1 MRWIIGVI
9 INSVLFVALSGF
21 FTSFHVDGFTT
32 ALLASFILAIL
43 NMLIRPIL
51 LLLTLPINIFTLG
64 LFTFVVNAIM
74 LEMTTFFIGDSFQI
88 DGFGTAL
95 ILAAIM
101 AFANMIINSV
111 LWGNKENKH
120 SSYILRLKIV
130 F

>member
-21 FTSFHVDGFTT
+21 FTSFHVDRFTT

-111 LWGNKENKH
+111 LWGNKEK
-120 SSYILRLKIV
+120 
-130 F
+130 

>member
-64 LFTFVVNAIM
+64 LFTFVINAIM

-95 ILAAIM
+95 IIAAIM

-111 LWGNKENKH
+111 LWGNKE
-120 SSYILRLKIV
+120 S
-130 F
+130 

>member
-64 LFTFVVNAIM
+64 LFTFFVNAIM

-111 LWGNKENKH
+111 LWGNKEN
-120 SSYILRLKIV
+120 
-130 F
+130 

>member
-88 DGFGTAL
+88 DGFGIAL

-111 LWGNKENKH
+111 LWGNKEN
-120 SSYILRLKIV
+120 
-130 F
+130 

>member
-64 LFTFVVNAIM
+64 LFTFVVNVIM

-111 LWGNKENKH
+111 LWGNKEK
-120 SSYILRLKIV
+120 
-130 F
+130 

>member
-111 LWGNKENKH
+111 L
-120 SSYILRLKIV
+120 
-130 F
+130 

>member
-101 AFANMIINSV
+101 AFANMIINSEIGRAHV
-111 LWGNKENKH
+111 
-120 SSYILRLKIV
+120 
-130 F
+130 

>member
-32 ALLASFILAIL
+32 ALLASFVLAIL

-111 LWGNKENKH
+111 LWGNKEN
-120 SSYILRLKIV
+120 
-130 F
+130 

>member
-101 AFANMIINSV
+101 TFANMIINSV
-111 LWGNKENKH
+111 LWGNKEN
-120 SSYILRLKIV
+120 
-130 F
+130 

>member
-101 AFANMIINSV
+101 TFANMIINSV
-111 LWGNKENKH
+111 LWGNKEK
-120 SSYILRLKIV
+120 
-130 F
+130 

>member
-43 NMLIRPIL
+43 NMLMRPIL

-111 LWGNKENKH
+111 LWGNKEN
-120 SSYILRLKIV
+120 
-130 F
+130 

>member
-1 MRWIIGVI
+1 M
-9 INSVLFVALSGF
+9 NSVLFVALSGF
-21 FTSFHVDGFTT
+21 FTSFLVDGFTT

-74 LEMTTFFIGDSFQI
+74 LDMTTFFIGDSFLI
-88 DGFGTAL
+88 DGLGTAL

-101 AFANMIINSV
+101 AFAIMIITSV
-111 LWGNKENKH
+111 LWGNKVN
-120 SSYILRLKIV
+120 
-130 F
+130 

>member
-64 LFTFVVNAIM
+64 LFTFVINAIM

-111 LWGNKENKH
+111 LWGNKEN
-120 SSYILRLKIV
+120 
-130 F
+130 

>member
-32 ALLASFILAIL
+32 ALLASFVLAIL

-64 LFTFVVNAIM
+64 LFTFVINAIM

-95 ILAAIM
+95 IIAAIM

-111 LWGNKENKH
+111 LWGNKEN
-120 SSYILRLKIV
+120 
-130 F
+130 

>member
-111 LWGNKENKH
+111 LWGNKE
-120 SSYILRLKIV
+120 S
-130 F
+130 

>member
-9 INSVLFVALSGF
+9 TNSVLFVALSGF

-111 LWGNKENKH
+111 LWGNKEK
-120 SSYILRLKIV
+120 
-130 F
+130 

>member
-101 AFANMIINSV
+101 VFVNMIINSV
-111 LWGNKENKH
+111 LWGNKEN
-120 SSYILRLKIV
+120 
-130 F
+130 